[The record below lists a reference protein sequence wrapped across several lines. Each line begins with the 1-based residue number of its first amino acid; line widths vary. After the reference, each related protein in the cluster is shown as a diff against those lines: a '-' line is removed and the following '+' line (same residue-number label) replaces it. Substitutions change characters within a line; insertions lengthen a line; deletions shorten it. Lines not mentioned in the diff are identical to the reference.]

1 MFHIN
6 DFIKDKEL
14 HFSENSYFITNIP
27 TLAWPINWGAFQIV
41 AGWWGHQ
48 PGQTA
53 VVGVL
58 TDHSDKRKRQ
68 LYITPWN
75 LRDT

>member
-1 MFHIN
+1 M
-6 DFIKDKEL
+6 
-14 HFSENSYFITNIP
+14 
-27 TLAWPINWGAFQIV
+27 GVFQIF

-58 TDHSDKRKRQ
+58 TDHNQNEVRKFEMQ
-68 LYITPWN
+68 PYTFILVQGIFIKLSVIKT
-75 LRDT
+75 